1 MGSGVDFLQSLD
13 GHLGVNLGGFE
24 AGVAQHLLNEA
35 DIGAPF
41 EHQGGHGVAENG
53 LILFLYT
60 PIRA

>member
-35 DIGAPF
+35 DIGAPSSIR
-41 EHQGGHGVAENG
+41 VAMVW
-53 LILFLYT
+53 
-60 PIRA
+60 RKMA